1 MSLQDLSNQN
11 NLETFG
17 WQKTTAASNQAKKK
31 SLSEVNGSKVHQRK
45 TVAQGLQSPSGQK
58 LTHSKTAAP
67 SVIIAN
73 PTD

>member
-1 MSLQDLSNQN
+1 MA
-11 NLETFG
+11 ETI
-17 WQKTTAASNQAKKK
+17 AASNQAKKK
-31 SLSEVNGSKVHQRK
+31 SLSEVNGSRIHQRR

-58 LTHSKTAAP
+58 PTHSKTAVP